1 MSSFAHSTASA
12 PDLSLRQLQYLVAVA
27 DTKGFHRAAE
37 QCHVSQPTLSA
48 QVQHIEAALGVRVF
62 ERTRRGVVVTPVGED
77 ILVHARRVLGQV
89 QELVAAAGRAR
100 DPLHGTL
107 RVGVIPTIAPYL
119 LPHVLPA
126 FGKAFPHLRMVLR
139 EEMTEDIVRGLQ
151 HARLDAGIVALEA
164 ELPDCS
170 HAVVA
175 RDPFVVAMPRGHAL
189 ARKKRIT
196 LEHLE
201 GETVLLLEDGHCFR
215 QQALPLCSSAGL
227 VEADLRA
234 TSLATMA
241 QMVSAGIGIT
251 LLPAISLDVENRQ
264 SQLDLRPLDAPG
276 AARTI
281 VVVWRKA
288 AAAPEAYR
296 ALARVAAD
304 ALTALVGRRR
314 TSSTPSSAAKK
325 HQRR

>member
-1 MSSFAHSTASA
+1 MSSFLGSA

-119 LPHVLPA
+119 LPHILPA
-126 FGKAFPHLRMVLR
+126 FGKAFPHLRMILR
-139 EEMTEDIVRGLQ
+139 EEMTEDIVRGLE

-196 LEHLE
+196 LEHLA

-215 QQALPLCSSAGL
+215 QQALPLCASAGL

-251 LLPAISLDVENRQ
+251 LLPAISVAVENRQ

-288 AAAPEAYR
+288 AAAPKAYQ
-296 ALARVAAD
+296 ALAQVAAD
-304 ALTALVGRRR
+304 ALTARGERDRVTSFTGKKPRRAR
-314 TSSTPSSAAKK
+314 M
-325 HQRR
+325 